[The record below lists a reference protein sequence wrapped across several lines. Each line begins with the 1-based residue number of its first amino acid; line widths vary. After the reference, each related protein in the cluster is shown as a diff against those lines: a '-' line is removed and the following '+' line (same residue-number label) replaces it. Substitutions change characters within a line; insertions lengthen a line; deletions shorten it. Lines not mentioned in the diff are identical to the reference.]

1 MSARAIWKGV
11 LQIGNHKVPVKLY
24 SAIEDRTVRFRL
36 LHAKDHAPV
45 KQAMVDTETDK
56 IVLQDDIQRGY
67 LTGDGDIVLIAKD
80 ELEDLTPKASRDID
94 IAYFVPPGSIAYR
107 HYLRP
112 YLLGPDGDNDAYAA
126 FAAALD
132 ASGQEGFARWVMRK
146 KQYIGAL
153 TVYQGYLML
162 ITLRYHQEVVDLDSV
177 QAPKGK
183 PLDKRELKM
192 AEQLVG
198 MLAEDFD
205 AAAYHDEYR
214 KQVLKLINTKAKGG
228 KVKTLRPKKKKSTDD
243 LAKALEA
250 SLKTAEPAEPAKR
263 ERKHG

>member
-11 LQIGNHKVPVKLY
+11 LRIGNHKVPVKLY

-56 IVLQDDIQRGY
+56 VVLQDDIQRGY
-67 LTGDGDIVLIAKD
+67 LSSDGDIVLIAKD

-153 TVYQGYLML
+153 TIYQGYLML
-162 ITLRYHQEVVDLDSV
+162 ITLRYRQEVVDLESI
-177 QAPKGK
+177 QTPKGK
-183 PLDKRELKM
+183 PLDKRELNM
-192 AEQLVG
+192 AAQLVD

-205 AAAYHDEYR
+205 AAAYHDDYR
-214 KQVLKLINTKAKGG
+214 KQVMKLIDTKARGG
-228 KVKTLRPKKKKSTDD
+228 KVKALRPKKKQPTDD
-243 LAKALEA
+243 LAKALQA
-250 SLKTAEPAEPAKR
+250 SLQASTAKQ